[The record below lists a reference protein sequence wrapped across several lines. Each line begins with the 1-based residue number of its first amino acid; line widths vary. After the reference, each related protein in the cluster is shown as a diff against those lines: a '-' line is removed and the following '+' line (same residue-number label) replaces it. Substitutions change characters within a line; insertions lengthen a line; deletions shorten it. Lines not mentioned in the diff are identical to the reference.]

1 MLRGWKNNLNGITSY
16 ASHLKRKFF
25 KNDFRKWILL
35 AGFSF
40 LYSSSASD
48 ENNPTKTKQK
58 WKKQQE
64 DKKFKT
70 GKKNKKGK
78 NGKMGKKWGRELLQ
92 LLFKSQHPRVEV
104 EVNNV
109 KGMHFN
115 KFPFSVFVLAKSF
128 FSFLFINIYY

>member
-70 GKKNKKGK
+70 CKKQKREKWEDGK
-78 NGKMGKKWGRELLQ
+78 KMGKRVVATTFQVATSEGWGW
-92 LLFKSQHPRVEV
+92 
-104 EVNNV
+104 
-109 KGMHFN
+109 G
-115 KFPFSVFVLAKSF
+115 
-128 FSFLFINIYY
+128 

>member
-1 MLRGWKNNLNGITSY
+1 MLREWKNNLNGITSY

-70 GKKNKKGK
+70 GKKTKKGK
-78 NGKMGKKWGRELLQ
+78 MGRWEKNGEESCCNYFSSRNIRGLRLRLTMWKECILINFL
-92 LLFKSQHPRVEV
+92 
-104 EVNNV
+104 
-109 KGMHFN
+109 
-115 KFPFSVFVLAKSF
+115 FPFLFWRKVF

>member
-40 LYSSSASD
+40 LYSSSTSD

-70 GKKNKKGK
+70 GRKKNKNGK
-78 NGKMGKKWGRELLQ
+78 NGKMEKKMGKRVVATTFQVATSEGWGW
-92 LLFKSQHPRVEV
+92 
-104 EVNNV
+104 
-109 KGMHFN
+109 G
-115 KFPFSVFVLAKSF
+115 
-128 FSFLFINIYY
+128 